1 MSTVQQL
8 KTKHHKLLSLLKNE
22 EAFCDRLLVQFV
34 LVVKKGGDVM
44 ADFDEL
50 YSKYGEMLYKIA
62 FLYFGNGDDAEDALQ
77 EVFVKAL
84 TKLPNADD
92 ERQKAWLIRVTQ
104 NQCRDMLKK
113 SERKNLLIDEN
124 VLAKSSDDYSN
135 ESRIDVLQK
144 IVGLNQK
151 YKAVIILYYYYD
163 YSVSQIA
170 DTLKTSQSSVKMRLK
185 RGREL
190 LKIEL
195 EGYENEA

>member
-1 MSTVQQL
+1 
-8 KTKHHKLLSLLKNE
+8 
-22 EAFCDRLLVQFV
+22 
-34 LVVKKGGDVM
+34 
-44 ADFDEL
+44 
-50 YSKYGEMLYKIA
+50 
-62 FLYFGNGDDAEDALQ
+62 
-77 EVFVKAL
+77 
-84 TKLPNADD
+84 
-92 ERQKAWLIRVTQ
+92 
-104 NQCRDMLKK
+104 MLKK
-113 SERKNLLIDEN
+113 SERRNLLIDEN

-170 DTLKTSQSSVKMRLK
+170 DTLKISQSSVKMRLK

>member
-1 MSTVQQL
+1 
-8 KTKHHKLLSLLKNE
+8 
-22 EAFCDRLLVQFV
+22 
-34 LVVKKGGDVM
+34 M

-113 SERKNLLIDEN
+113 SERRNLLIDEN
-124 VLAKSSDDYSN
+124 VLAKSPDDYSN

-170 DTLKTSQSSVKMRLK
+170 DTLKISQSSVKMRLK